1 MPQITRLVNNRFG
14 WEKPSGIDCKCL
26 NIGAPLFEVK
36 CGFGFEEWLF
46 NNTHNSILEEQ
57 SYYFGY
63 LEAFNNNAINIINQ
77 NRIYLFNEMY
87 PNQFG
92 TCDQAT
98 KRIVGYLQG
107 VEVISDQEYNHM
119 EDTFFEWKVIM
130 REELN
135 QALINDNRLAFALNK
150 FDEHW
155 RNRRLFN
162 VKYISAGRF
171 TLPDQNTN
179 WNYLNVNHGIQLQL
193 RNKFILSNIDN
204 EMINEYVNLNGGNI
218 PQILAPL

>member
-1 MPQITRLVNNRFG
+1 
-14 WEKPSGIDCKCL
+14 
-26 NIGAPLFEVK
+26 
-36 CGFGFEEWLF
+36 
-46 NNTHNSILEEQ
+46 
-57 SYYFGY
+57 
-63 LEAFNNNAINIINQ
+63 
-77 NRIYLFNEMY
+77 MY